1 MLTLPENIERKPQA
15 YAYVNFTVR
24 MNQMQ
29 QPAQEGFPLLFGYLT
44 ELGIEPV
51 GAAFYNYRRIN
62 MAETLDVEAGVA
74 VGRTGP
80 DSDRVKFGTRPGAS
94 GRETDKIRPGST
106 GFRTVAIGTN
116 AEGPAFMVCRDLP
129 GGRFVTLKWHG
140 HPDKLEKVTGMLI
153 GWLRLT
159 QQPMDMEEKPGGDH
173 FACRLEIYETDPDEE
188 PDMDKWVT
196 ELAFKLKD

>member
-1 MLTLPENIERKPQA
+1 MLTLPENITRQPQA

-29 QPAQEGFPLLFGYLT
+29 QPAQEGFPLLFGYLA
-44 ELGIEPV
+44 EQGIEPV

-62 MAETLDVEAGVA
+62 MADTLDVEAGVA
-74 VGRTGP
+74 VSRTGP
-80 DSDRVKFGTRPGAS
+80 NSDRVKFGT
-94 GRETDKIRPGST
+94 
-106 GFRTVAIGTN
+106 
-116 AEGPAFMVCRDLP
+116 LP

-159 QQPMDMEEKPGGDH
+159 QQPMDMEEKADGDH
-173 FACRLEIYETDPDEE
+173 FACRLEIYETDPAEE